1 MRRACRADIAPYV
14 RYARIGRDCPV
25 REQKKERVKEAVS
38 ARWRAVGFVALSVA
52 CAATAT
58 GYVLHTR
65 ARHRAEVQ
73 AGAVTPPASASS
85 VAAVAAE
92 PHVLLRNLSSA
103 AEAGFAAL
111 APLDAPDG
119 PRQITGYSCLRLYMA
134 AGRGLCLAEDMDDPF
149 GAPYRARIFGP
160 DFVTVEEL
168 PLPGLPSRAR
178 VSPDGRLGA
187 STVFVNGD
195 SYAAVGAFSTR
206 TTIYDMAGGTSLGDL
221 ESYEVYKDGKR
232 IQSVDFNFWGVTF
245 ARSRPGRF
253 YATLGTGGHTYLV
266 EGDVAARRAD
276 VLRDGV
282 ECPSLSPDGTRIAFK
297 QKVAGGGLSEVKW
310 RLSVLSLDT
319 LTDHM
324 LAETRSVDDQ
334 AEWLDDGNVLY
345 SVESDTWVV
354 PADGSGSPR
363 LFVHRAESPAVIR

>member
-1 MRRACRADIAPYV
+1 MKQA
-14 RYARIGRDCPV
+14 ARV
-25 REQKKERVKEAVS
+25 
-38 ARWRAVGFVALSVA
+38 RWRALGFVALSVA
-52 CAATAT
+52 CVATAT

-65 ARHRAEVQ
+65 ARHHAEVR
-73 AGAVTPPASASS
+73 AGAVMPPAPPSS
-85 VAAVAAE
+85 VAEVAGR

-103 AEAGFAAL
+103 AEAGFAAV
-111 APLDAPDG
+111 APLSAPGG
-119 PRQITGYSCLRLYMA
+119 PRQITGYSCLRLHMA
-134 AGRGLCLAEDMDDPF
+134 GGQGLCLAEDMDDPF

-160 DFVTVEEL
+160 DFTTLKEL
-168 PLPGLPSRAR
+168 PLAGLPSRAR

-206 TTIYDMAGGTSLGDL
+206 TTIYDMTAGTSLGDL
-221 ESYEVYKDGKR
+221 ESFEVYKDGKR

-245 ARSRPGRF
+245 ARSQPGRF

-266 EGDVAARRAD
+266 EGDVATRRAD

-297 QKVAGGGLSEVKW
+297 QQVGGGGLSEVTW

-319 LTDHM
+319 LVEHQ

-345 SVESDTWVV
+345 SVGSDTWVV
-354 PADGSGSPR
+354 PADGSGAPR
-363 LFVHRAESPAVIR
+363 LFAPRAESPAVVR